1 VLQDQSA
8 KKEIKTIQSNGKDIK
23 IGGYYSETA
32 MNFRIVAENNQK
44 TSFMRK
50 NSK

>member
-1 VLQDQSA
+1 MVYVVQTLCQ
-8 KKEIKTIQSNGKDIK
+8 GKDIK
-23 IGGYYSETA
+23 IGGYYSEIVV
-32 MNFRIVAENNQK
+32 NFRIVAENNQK